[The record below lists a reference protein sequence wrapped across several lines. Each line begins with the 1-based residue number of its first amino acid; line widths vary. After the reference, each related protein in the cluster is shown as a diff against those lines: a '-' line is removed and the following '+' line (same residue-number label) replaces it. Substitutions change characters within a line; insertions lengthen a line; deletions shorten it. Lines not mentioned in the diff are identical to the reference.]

1 MANAITTLT
10 FRERKRSGEKITM
23 VTAYDYPT
31 AQLLDASAVDAVLVG
46 DSLGMVVMGLP
57 DTLGVT
63 LDVMVNYTRIVSR
76 GITRPMLIA
85 DMPFLSY
92 QISPEE
98 ALRNA
103 GRLVAEGGAKA
114 VKLEGPAEKFGG
126 AIRMILNAG
135 IPVMGHIGLTPQSV
149 NAFGGYKV
157 QGRDPSSRERLKQEA
172 KGLEDAGCFSIV
184 LECVPAD
191 LAAGITA
198 SVSIPTIGIGAGG
211 GCDGQVLVFH
221 DMLGWGKARF
231 CKTFADARQAMAD
244 GVAAF
249 VSEVKAGVFPAEEH
263 TYK

>member
-31 AQLLDASAVDAVLVG
+31 AQLLDASVVDAVLVG
-46 DSLGMVVMGLP
+46 DSMGMVVMGLP

-63 LDVMVNYTRIVSR
+63 LDVMVHYTRIVSR

-103 GRLVAEGGAKA
+103 GRLVAEGGANA

-135 IPVMGHIGLTPQSV
+135 IPVMGHIGMTPQ
-149 NAFGGYKV
+149 
-157 QGRDPSSRERLKQEA
+157 
-172 KGLEDAGCFSIV
+172 
-184 LECVPAD
+184 
-191 LAAGITA
+191 
-198 SVSIPTIGIGAGG
+198 
-211 GCDGQVLVFH
+211 
-221 DMLGWGKARF
+221 
-231 CKTFADARQAMAD
+231 
-244 GVAAF
+244 
-249 VSEVKAGVFPAEEH
+249 
-263 TYK
+263 